1 MVTAGADRPASPNGP
16 ARPAPGAARSDRS
29 PADPAAGLAGG
40 ADAGLAGGADAAG
53 LAGGADGP
61 DLVRRLAGVS
71 LDAAAAGARYRGGP
85 VPAGGPDAVARA
97 VREACPDVLPQDGA
111 GAEAA
116 LTAVVRALAA
126 GAADPADPLCVAH
139 LHGPPLAVAAAAD
152 LAASTIN
159 PSMDSWDQA
168 PAAGELERLVTAA
181 VAGLAYPGRP
191 SADAVVT
198 TGATE
203 SNMVALLLA
212 RERAAGPVHLVCSDE
227 AHHSMP
233 RAAWLLGLPT
243 AVIVPTRDGRLHPD
257 DLAAALDRTTGPHL
271 VSATAGTTSRGIVDP
286 VPAIADVAAAYG
298 AHLHVDAAYGGGLL
312 FSDTRRELLAGLDR
326 ADTVA
331 LDLHKLGWQSLAA
344 GLLAVAD
351 GALLAPLSVR
361 ADYLNADDDI
371 EAGLP
376 DLLGRSL
383 RTSRRPDVVKIAA
396 TFLALGRSGLGR
408 LTDRCCAAAE
418 DVAGQID
425 RRPGLRLLSRP
436 ELSTVLFRPVAADQ
450 LDDRA
455 GDELVAGIR
464 RSLLASGRAVLGRAT
479 VAGPAGRG
487 RLWLKLTLLNPHV
500 TAADL
505 TRLLDLVEQTTDQ
518 LAAAAR
524 RAAGGPSTPG

>member
-1 MVTAGADRPASPNGP
+1 MVTAGAGRPATPYGP
-16 ARPAPGAARSDRS
+16 AGPAASATRSDRW
-29 PADPAAGLAGG
+29 PAGPAAGLAGG
-40 ADAGLAGGADAAG
+40 V
-53 LAGGADGP
+53 DGP
-61 DLVRRLAGVS
+61 DLVRRLVGVA
-71 LDAAAAGARYRGGP
+71 LDAAAAGARDRGGP

-312 FSDTRRELLAGLDR
+312 FSDTRRGLLAGLDR

-331 LDLHKLGWQSLAA
+331 LDLHKLGWQPLAA

-383 RTSRRPDVVKIAA
+383 RTSRRPDVVKIAT